1 MRDSSLGE
9 YLIKDVEFPK
19 FYEQIGT
26 YLGMEFTQASVFI
39 ERAHYSKNDQF
50 VCLIDGSATVKLVP
64 HIYWNE
70 MYLGE
75 QINKWDPQ
83 TNSLFAQAI
92 LPSESPINL
101 FKIQMKEYPNF
112 KYVNQMYTENLAPGD
127 CIYMPAFY
135 FY

>member
-1 MRDSSLGE
+1 MGKRRYDGISFGGNFFEHLNENPLGVVMRDSSLGE
-9 YLIKDVEFPK
+9 YLIKDVELPK

-75 QINKWDPQ
+75 
-83 TNSLFAQAI
+83 
-92 LPSESPINL
+92 
-101 FKIQMKEYPNF
+101 
-112 KYVNQMYTENLAPGD
+112 
-127 CIYMPAFY
+127 
-135 FY
+135 